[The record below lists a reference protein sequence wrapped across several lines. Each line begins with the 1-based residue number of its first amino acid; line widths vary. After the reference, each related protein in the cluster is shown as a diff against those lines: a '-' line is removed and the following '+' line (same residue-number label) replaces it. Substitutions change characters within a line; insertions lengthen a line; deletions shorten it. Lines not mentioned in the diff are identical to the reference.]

1 MGDFRGGR
9 RQIGEELLWV
19 ARHACGTG
27 CSHTYKSHAPGQC
40 SKARNNILVCRAW
53 HCCQLNPPT
62 RGGGG
67 GGIQKKAKNANQ
79 NTQVSNNTDLGVK
92 ASNSTAHVREPQNP
106 PQSLQAAEAWDAPS
120 QGARSPARKQCLST
134 KPAHKLQF
142 CPRNREQTPRL
153 YKVATVL
160 LLTWTTGYW

>member
-1 MGDFRGGR
+1 M
-9 RQIGEELLWV
+9 

-62 RGGGG
+62 RGGAG

-120 QGARSPARKQCLST
+120 QGARHGSSVFLQNQHISFSSAQGTESKHQDSIKSPPSFCL
-134 KPAHKLQF
+134 PG
-142 CPRNREQTPRL
+142 RL
-153 YKVATVL
+153 GIGNPYNTHH
-160 LLTWTTGYW
+160 T

>member
-1 MGDFRGGR
+1 M
-9 RQIGEELLWV
+9 

-67 GGIQKKAKNANQ
+67 FRKKPKTQTKTHKSQTTQTLELKRQTVPLTCGSLKTLRRASRLLRPGMHQAK
-79 NTQVSNNTDLGVK
+79 
-92 ASNSTAHVREPQNP
+92 E
-106 PQSLQAAEAWDAPS
+106 
-120 QGARSPARKQCLST
+120 QGARHGSSVFLQNQHISFSSAQGTESKHQDSIKSPPSFCL
-134 KPAHKLQF
+134 PG
-142 CPRNREQTPRL
+142 RL
-153 YKVATVL
+153 GIGNPYNTHH
-160 LLTWTTGYW
+160 T